1 MKKFVAT
8 NIFLRFLT
16 RDNPEKAQKILEF
29 FEVAKRKEWQLVTSD
44 LVIAEVVWVL
54 SSKRLFNLPKEKVKE
69 SFLPL
74 LLEDFI
80 SFPAKGSIVHVFE
93 IFVEKNI
100 SFIDAYNAIHARR
113 IQADTIL
120 SYDKDFDKLDFITRE
135 EP

>member
-1 MKKFVAT
+1 MKKFVDT

-16 RDNPEKAQKILEF
+16 KDDAEKAQKILRF
-29 FEVAKRKEWQLVTSD
+29 FEVAQNKRWQLVTSD

-54 SSKRLFNLPKEKVKE
+54 TSKRLFNFPKEKVKE
-69 SFLPL
+69 SMLPL

-100 SFIDAYNAIHARR
+100 SFIDAYNAIYTRR
-113 IQADTIL
+113 IQANTIL
-120 SYDKDFDKLDFITRE
+120 SYDKDFDRLDFINRE
-135 EP
+135 

>member
-1 MKKFVAT
+1 MKKFVDT

-80 SFPAKGSIVHVFE
+80 SFASKGFIAHVFE
-93 IFVEKNI
+93 IFVEKDI
-100 SFIDAYNAIHARR
+100 SFIDAYNAIYARR

>member
-1 MKKFVAT
+1 MKKFVDT

-16 RDNPEKAQKILEF
+16 KDDAEKAQKILRF
-29 FEVAKRKEWQLVTSD
+29 FETAQDRRWQLVTSD

-54 SSKRLFNLPKEKVKE
+54 TSKRLFNLPKEKVKE

-100 SFIDAYNAIHARR
+100 SFVDAYNAVYSRR
-113 IQADTIL
+113 IQANTIL
-120 SYDKDFDKLDFITRE
+120 SYDKDFDKLDFLTRE